1 MKNNTLHW
9 PSAVQFALSILGII
23 GCWGMAGLAILVG
36 LMQMLGRSSIEGGGT
51 SMFLLASGGVLG
63 GVLVIP
69 SAGYALGRLL
79 DRPVI
84 RPGWFQGHPRLALV
98 PTGLMFLLPLIWFLG
113 DRVSRMERLSW
124 LLLPP
129 LHILAVGIPILWFIY
144 MGRRKLLTG
153 SPQRAWGVFTSGLIL
168 GPSIILVLEMAALVV
183 MMFVLMI
190 YMFSQPGLMQ
200 KLTSL
205 FDPFGPSPDPQLI
218 QCTLQPYL
226 MRPGFIFAL
235 FVYIAGIVPLIEE
248 VFKPIGIWF
257 LVGRDLSPA
266 EGFTAG
272 LISGTGYAL
281 FENLL
286 LTSMGGDW
294 AVTLIARIGTSL
306 LHITTASLI
315 GWALAVAWRKGRYW
329 LLGLMYFVAVLL
341 HSIWNAV
348 ALFTSAVSLPF
359 ANPSQEPLLQTVSTG
374 AYVLLGILTVL
385 LFFILI
391 GLNYA
396 LRSASEPVIR
406 SENAVNPLPDR
417 SDPAPG

>member
-1 MKNNTLHW
+1 
-9 PSAVQFALSILGII
+9 
-23 GCWGMAGLAILVG
+23 
-36 LMQMLGRSSIEGGGT
+36 
-51 SMFLLASGGVLG
+51 MFLLASGGVLG

-79 DRPVI
+79 DRPVM
-84 RPGWFQGHPRLALV
+84 RPGWLQGHPRLALI
-98 PTGLMFLLPLIWFLG
+98 PTGLMLLLPLIWFLG

-144 MGRRKLLTG
+144 LGRRKLPTG

-168 GPSIILVLEMAALVV
+168 GPSIILILEMAALVV

-205 FDPFGPSPDPQLI
+205 FDPYGPIPDPQLI
-218 QCTLQPYL
+218 QRTLQPYL
-226 MRPGFIFAL
+226 LRPGFIFAL
-235 FVYIAGIVPLIEE
+235 FVYVAGIVPLIEE

-257 LVGRDLSPA
+257 LVGRELSPA

-306 LHITTASLI
+306 LHITTAGLT

-348 ALFTSAVSLPF
+348 ALFTSAASLPF
-359 ANPSQEPLLQTVSTG
+359 ANPSQAPLLQTASTV
-374 AYVLLGILTVL
+374 AYVLLGTLTVL

>member
-1 MKNNTLHW
+1 
-9 PSAVQFALSILGII
+9 
-23 GCWGMAGLAILVG
+23 
-36 LMQMLGRSSIEGGGT
+36 
-51 SMFLLASGGVLG
+51 MFLLASGGVLG
-63 GVLVIP
+63 GILVIP

-79 DRPVI
+79 DRPVML
-84 RPGWFQGHPRLALV
+84 PGWLQRRPRLALV
-98 PTGLMFLLPLIWFLG
+98 PSGLMLLLPLIWFLG
-113 DRVSRMERLSW
+113 DRVSRMDRLSW

-144 MGRRKLLTG
+144 LGRRKLPTG

-168 GPSIILVLEMAALVV
+168 GPSIILVLELAALVV
-183 MMFVLMI
+183 MMFLLMF
-190 YMFSQPGLMQ
+190 YMFSQPGLIQ

-205 FDPFGPSPDPQLI
+205 FDPYGPTPDPQLL
-218 QCTLQPYL
+218 QRTLQPYL
-226 MRPGFIFAL
+226 MRPGFVFAL
-235 FVYIAGIVPLIEE
+235 FVYIAGLVPLIEE

-286 LTSMGGDW
+286 LTTMGGDW

-306 LHITTASLI
+306 LHITTASLT

-348 ALFTSAVSLPF
+348 ALFTSAASLPF
-359 ANPSQEPLLQTVSTG
+359 VNLNQEPLLQTVSMV
-374 AYVLLGILTVL
+374 AYVLLGIITIL

-391 GLNYA
+391 GVNYT

-417 SDPAPG
+417 PDPASG

>member
-1 MKNNTLHW
+1 
-9 PSAVQFALSILGII
+9 
-23 GCWGMAGLAILVG
+23 MAGLTIMVG
-36 LMQMLGRSSIEGGGT
+36 LMQLLGRSSTEGGGT

-63 GVLVIP
+63 GILVIP

-79 DRPVI
+79 DRPVML
-84 RPGWFQGHPRLALV
+84 PGWLQRRPRLALV
-98 PTGLMFLLPLIWFLG
+98 PSGLMLLLPLIWFLG
-113 DRVSRMERLSW
+113 DRVSRMDRLSW

-144 MGRRKLLTG
+144 LGRRKLPTG

-168 GPSIILVLEMAALVV
+168 GPSIILVLELAALVV
-183 MMFVLMI
+183 MMFLLMF
-190 YMFSQPGLMQ
+190 YMFSQPGLIQ

-205 FDPFGPSPDPQLI
+205 FDPYGPTPDPQLL
-218 QCTLQPYL
+218 QRTLQPYL
-226 MRPGFIFAL
+226 MRPGFVFAL
-235 FVYIAGIVPLIEE
+235 FVYIAGLVPLIEE

-286 LTSMGGDW
+286 LTTMGGDW

-306 LHITTASLI
+306 LHITTASLT

-348 ALFTSAVSLPF
+348 ALFTSAASLPF
-359 ANPSQEPLLQTVSTG
+359 VNLNQEPLLQTVSMV
-374 AYVLLGILTVL
+374 AYVLLGIITIL

-391 GLNYA
+391 GVNYT

-417 SDPAPG
+417 SDPASG